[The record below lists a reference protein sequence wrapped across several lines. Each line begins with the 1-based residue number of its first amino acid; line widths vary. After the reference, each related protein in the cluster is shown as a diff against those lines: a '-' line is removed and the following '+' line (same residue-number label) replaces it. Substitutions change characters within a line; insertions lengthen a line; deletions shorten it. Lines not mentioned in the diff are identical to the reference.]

1 MITEPEWT
9 PAGVWIFCRS
19 GSRSQYVKF
28 EREQEPESTL
38 RSVQEL
44 IKYFKGPVK
53 IYVMMLVVFKQN
65 GIY

>member
-19 GSRSQYVKF
+19 GSRSQYV
-28 EREQEPESTL
+28 PATL